1 MIKRSMNSQIK
12 WLTSVFFG
20 VTVLAAFTLAS
31 EWELLNDSSSVRF
44 IGVQE
49 GSAFRGRFED
59 FSATVS
65 FDVDNPSH
73 GKIMGVVRVE
83 SVNSGDQERDST
95 LLDAEWFYPEKYPE
109 SRFESER
116 IEEFGDGTFQAHGQL
131 TLRGETRPV
140 TMDFSFETLDLEAH
154 LSGSFEIKRLDFG
167 VGWPATN
174 WVGDEVFVQVELDLE
189 NQ

>member
-1 MIKRSMNSQIK
+1 MNSQIK
-12 WLTSVFFG
+12 WFVPILFSISVVATS
-20 VTVLAAFTLAS
+20 TLAS

-59 FSATVS
+59 FSATIS
-65 FDVDNPSH
+65 FDADNPSH
-73 GKIMGVVRVE
+73 GKIIGVVRVE

-116 IEEFGDGTFQAHGQL
+116 IEELSDGTFQAHGQL
-131 TLRGETRPV
+131 TLRGETGPV
-140 TMDFSFETLDLEAH
+140 TMDFSFETSDLEAH

-174 WVGDEVFVQVELDLE
+174 WVGDEVFVQIELDLE
-189 NQ
+189 GQ